1 MQILAPFQD
10 EHLPQL
16 DHEPAP
22 PPYQREEEPPQ
33 QLKRR

>member
-22 PPYQREEEPPQ
+22 PYQREEGPPQ
-33 QLKRR
+33 QLK